1 MASSMLSIGVSG
13 LQAAQTALATNSN
26 NIANVYTP
34 GYSRETVELSG
45 GPGASQVSG
54 VSVSSI
60 SRQTDAYLS
69 AQLDS
74 ALSASAALETREANL
89 SQIDNLL
96 ADEEAGLAPLMQQFF
111 AAIEGV
117 ASQPGDPAAR
127 ESMLGT
133 AESLAGQ
140 LNAFAGYLDEMD
152 AGVNARIG
160 DVVGDINTTTT
171 QIASLNEQ
179 ISMTRA
185 RTGEEPLGLL
195 DQRDQAVTELQ
206 SLVGVDVQEQDGRLS
221 ISLGNG
227 QLLVN
232 GSDSHDLV
240 AVVDPQDA
248 SRVVVNYSAAPGMPM
263 SLEEGQLEGGT
274 LGGLL
279 GFREES
285 LAPAQN
291 QLGQLAAGL
300 ALTFN
305 AQHGDGIDANGHAGG
320 DFFTLGTPEVLP
332 ASGNT
337 LDAALEVEF
346 APATLK
352 EGEDFY
358 SVALTGDDYRLSL
371 EGGEYRLENL
381 GNGTVESLSPDSEG
395 LMQHEGLILSA
406 TNMQEGDSFTIQP
419 TRQIAAT
426 FGVAINDGAEIAA
439 GESSGSLDNRNIL
452 ALQQLQSS
460 DALGSAG
467 SFNDQYAS
475 LVSQVGNQTR
485 LVQVNLEA
493 QQSLTEQL
501 TAAEQSVSGVNLDEE
516 AADLIR
522 YQQFYQA
529 NAQVIQT
536 AATVLDTLL
545 NIR

>member
-45 GPGASQVSG
+45 GPGASPVSG

-111 AAIEGV
+111 AAIDGV

-160 DVVGDINTTTT
+160 DVVGDINNATT

-227 QLLVN
+227 QQLVN

-263 SLEEGQLEGGT
+263 SLEEDQLEGGT

-305 AQHGDGIDANGHAGG
+305 AQHGDGVDANGDAGG
-320 DFFTLGTPEVLP
+320 DFFTLGTPEILP
-332 ASGNT
+332 ASGNAI
-337 LDAALEVEF
+337 DAALEVEF

-352 EGEDFY
+352 EGDDFY

-406 TNMQEGDSFTIQP
+406 TNMREGDSFTIQP

-426 FGVAINDGAEIAA
+426 FGVAIADGADIAA

>member
-45 GPGASQVSG
+45 GPGASPVSG

-89 SQIDNLL
+89 SQIDNLM

-152 AGVNARIG
+152 AGINARIG
-160 DVVGDINTTTT
+160 DVVGDINNATT

-227 QLLVN
+227 QQLVN

-285 LAPAQN
+285 LAPVQN

-305 AQHGDGIDANGHAGG
+305 AQHGDGIDANGDAGG

-358 SVALTGDDYRLSL
+358 SVALTGDDYRLGL

-426 FGVAINDGAEIAA
+426 FGVAIDDGADIAA

>member
-34 GYSRETVELSG
+34 GYSRETLELSG
-45 GPGASQVSG
+45 GPGASPVSG

-160 DVVGDINTTTT
+160 DVVGDINNATT

-305 AQHGDGIDANGHAGG
+305 AQHGDGIDANGDAGG

-406 TNMQEGDSFTIQP
+406 TNMADGDSFTIQP

-426 FGVAINDGAEIAA
+426 FGVAIDDGADIAA

-460 DALGSAG
+460 NALGSAG

>member
-45 GPGASQVSG
+45 GPGASPVSG

-160 DVVGDINTTTT
+160 DVVGDINNATT

-179 ISMTRA
+179 ISLTRA

-305 AQHGDGIDANGHAGG
+305 AQHGDGIDANGDAGG

-426 FGVAINDGAEIAA
+426 FGVAIDDGADIAA

>member
-34 GYSRETVELSG
+34 GYSRETVELSS
-45 GPGASQVSG
+45 GPGASPVSG

-60 SRQTDAYLS
+60 SRHTDAYLS

-160 DVVGDINTTTT
+160 DVVGDINNATT

-206 SLVGVDVQEQDGRLS
+206 SLVGVDVQEQGGRLS

-305 AQHGDGIDANGHAGG
+305 AQHGDGIDANGDAGG

-406 TNMQEGDSFTIQP
+406 TNMADGDSFTIQP

-426 FGVAINDGAEIAA
+426 FGVAIDDGADIAA

>member
-45 GPGASQVSG
+45 GPGASPVSG

-152 AGVNARIG
+152 AGINARIG
-160 DVVGDINTTTT
+160 DVVGDINNATT

-206 SLVGVDVQEQDGRLS
+206 SLVGVDVQEQGGRLS

-248 SRVVVNYSAAPGMPM
+248 CRVVVNYSAAPGMPM

-305 AQHGDGIDANGHAGG
+305 AQHGDGIDANGDAGG

-426 FGVAINDGAEIAA
+426 FGVAIDDGADIAA

>member
-45 GPGASQVSG
+45 GPGASPVSG

-160 DVVGDINTTTT
+160 DVVGDINNATT

-206 SLVGVDVQEQDGRLS
+206 SLVGVDVQEQGGRLS

-305 AQHGDGIDANGHAGG
+305 AQHGDGIDANGDAGG

-406 TNMQEGDSFTIQP
+406 TNMADGDSFTIQP

-426 FGVAINDGAEIAA
+426 FGVAIDDGADIAA

>member
-45 GPGASQVSG
+45 GPGASPVSG

-160 DVVGDINTTTT
+160 DVVGDINNATT

-285 LAPAQN
+285 LAPA
-291 QLGQLAAGL
+291 
-300 ALTFN
+300 
-305 AQHGDGIDANGHAGG
+305 
-320 DFFTLGTPEVLP
+320 
-332 ASGNT
+332 
-337 LDAALEVEF
+337 
-346 APATLK
+346 
-352 EGEDFY
+352 
-358 SVALTGDDYRLSL
+358 
-371 EGGEYRLENL
+371 
-381 GNGTVESLSPDSEG
+381 
-395 LMQHEGLILSA
+395 
-406 TNMQEGDSFTIQP
+406 
-419 TRQIAAT
+419 
-426 FGVAINDGAEIAA
+426 
-439 GESSGSLDNRNIL
+439 
-452 ALQQLQSS
+452 
-460 DALGSAG
+460 
-467 SFNDQYAS
+467 
-475 LVSQVGNQTR
+475 
-485 LVQVNLEA
+485 
-493 QQSLTEQL
+493 
-501 TAAEQSVSGVNLDEE
+501 
-516 AADLIR
+516 
-522 YQQFYQA
+522 
-529 NAQVIQT
+529 
-536 AATVLDTLL
+536 
-545 NIR
+545 

>member
-45 GPGASQVSG
+45 GPGASPVSG

-160 DVVGDINTTTT
+160 DVVGDINNATT

-206 SLVGVDVQEQDGRLS
+206 SLVGVDVQEQGGRLS

-227 QLLVN
+227 QQLVN

-305 AQHGDGIDANGHAGG
+305 AQHGDGIDANGDAGG
-320 DFFTLGTPEVLP
+320 DLFTLGTPEVLP

-381 GNGTVESLSPDSEG
+381 GNGAVESLSPDSEG

-406 TNMQEGDSFTIQP
+406 TNMADGDSFTIQP

-426 FGVAINDGAEIAA
+426 FGVAIDDGADIAA

>member
-45 GPGASQVSG
+45 GPGASPVSG

-160 DVVGDINTTTT
+160 DVVGDINNATT

-305 AQHGDGIDANGHAGG
+305 AQHGDGIDANGDAGG

-406 TNMQEGDSFTIQP
+406 TNMADGDSFTIQP

-426 FGVAINDGAEIAA
+426 FGVAIDDGADIAA

-460 DALGSAG
+460 NALGSAG

>member
-45 GPGASQVSG
+45 GPGASPVSG

-160 DVVGDINTTTT
+160 DVVGDINNATT

-206 SLVGVDVQEQDGRLS
+206 SLVGVDVQEQGGRLS

-305 AQHGDGIDANGHAGG
+305 AQHGDGIDANGDAGG

-406 TNMQEGDSFTIQP
+406 TGMADGDSFTIQP

-426 FGVAINDGAEIAA
+426 FGVAIDDGADIAA